1 MTKTEKTIKIQ
12 RPQLYTPSSL
22 SFFLY
27 RKILEYLKQY
37 PTFVSAQIRLA
48 RVGGDPRDP
57 GWEYLDIT
65 IY

>member
-1 MTKTEKTIKIQ
+1 MTDKEIKIQ
-12 RPQLYTPSSL
+12 KPTLHTPSSL
-22 SFFLY
+22 AFFVY
-27 RKILEYLKQY
+27 RKLLEFLKQY
-37 PTFVSAQIRLA
+37 PTFVSAHIRLA